1 MRLTYS
7 TGVELRLLGPAEF
20 VVGSAGGK
28 LVRGGLRA
36 LVPEKGR
43 GFTID
48 TPNGKVVDLGTEFG
62 VAVDDF
68 GVSEVNVYQGM
79 VDAFPALRG
88 GAAETVR
95 LKKGEAV
102 QWNSDALVR
111 LKAEALLFGSAVR
124 IPSSKSPDENAPAIA
139 EDFKAR
145 GLHTGDWRTVGE
157 VAATGGS
164 LTMHAPG
171 DPAKIP
177 YLITAREF
185 APNNGPLTVIA
196 DIRFTDI
203 DPQSAPSFAMLTRSA
218 NDRDSDAPEGW
229 RTMHTCVR
237 CSFKS
242 VPTSSS
248 GEIEVA
254 TKLDPGCPL
263 TNKLWRGFDLLETN
277 VPYRLV
283 MTDDGINVTFTVS
296 LRDDPS
302 VNKTVTCRSLF
313 RGKQNFVVFEGP
325 TDGSVAIDRIQLFQD
340 SPARA
345 AAQRDAADLASAS
358 ATARQARIAQQLAAM
373 APADS
378 KLVISDD
385 FDGREI
391 NPQVWTTLDDVSLID
406 GRVRLGKPN
415 SEEHINTF
423 MSRPYLLTRDKYPPA
438 DGALTILGTAEFETN
453 FLNEYGGSFAV
464 MTRADDQ
471 RGSGPG
477 WEYSILQRGVR
488 ANFWPAAWGQQHS
501 LEIHEKLSPTSLSL
515 MVAEGLEINPEAREY
530 FFKIVD
536 DGQRVVLTIQ
546 DTRNAAISKTV
557 AVETS
562 PELRTGFIGFE
573 GCWGCPVWLDNVRIY
588 QHDRTE
594 STPVK

>member
-1 MRLTYS
+1 
-7 TGVELRLLGPAEF
+7 
-20 VVGSAGGK
+20 
-28 LVRGGLRA
+28 
-36 LVPEKGR
+36 
-43 GFTID
+43 
-48 TPNGKVVDLGTEFG
+48 
-62 VAVDDF
+62 
-68 GVSEVNVYQGM
+68 M
-79 VDAFPALRG
+79 VDAFPALRS

-111 LKAEALLFGSAVR
+111 LKAEALLFGNATR
-124 IPSSKSPDENAPAIA
+124 IPASKDGEANPPVIA

-145 GLHTGDWRTVGE
+145 DLRTSDWRTLGE
-157 VAATGGS
+157 VASTGGA
-164 LTMHAPG
+164 LNMHAPG

-185 APNNGPLTVIA
+185 PPNNGPLTVIA
-196 DIRFTDI
+196 DVRFIDI
-203 DPQSAPSFAMLTRSA
+203 DPQSPPSFAMLTRSA
-218 NDRDSDAPEGW
+218 NDRDADAPEGW

-242 VPTSSS
+242 VPASSS
-248 GEIEVA
+248 GEVEVA
-254 TKLDPGCPL
+254 TKLDPSCPL
-263 TNKLWRGFDLLETN
+263 TNNLWRGFDELERN

-302 VNKTVTCRSLF
+302 VNKTVACRSLF

-325 TDGSVAIDRIQLFQD
+325 TNGTVAIDRIELFQD

-345 AAQRDAADLASAS
+345 VAQRDAAELASAG
-358 ATARQARIAQQLAAM
+358 AAARHDRIAQQLAAM

-378 KLVISDD
+378 RLVISDD
-385 FDGREI
+385 FDGHEI
-391 NPQVWTTLDDVSLID
+391 NPQVWKTLDDVSLIN

-415 SEEHINTF
+415 AEEHINTYTA
-423 MSRPYLLTRDKYPPA
+423 RPYLLTREKYTPA
-438 DGALTILGTAEFETN
+438 DGTLTVLGTAEFETN

-488 ANFWPAAWGQQHS
+488 SNFWPAAWGQQHS
-501 LEIHEKLSPTSLSL
+501 LEIHEKLAPTSLSL

-530 FFKIVD
+530 LFKIVD
-536 DGQRVVLTIQ
+536 DGQRVALTIQ
-546 DTRNAAISKTV
+546 DMQDAAISKTV
-557 AVETS
+557 TVETS

-573 GCWGCPVWLDNVRIY
+573 GCWGCPVWLDSVRIY
-588 QHDRTE
+588 QQSRTK
-594 STPVK
+594 SPPDM